1 MMEKIILDVSATI
14 IVMDGGLTVD
24 SPLKTSTPHSVM
36 V

>member
-1 MMEKIILDVSATI
+1 MGKIILNVGATI
-14 IVMDGGLTVD
+14 ITMDGGLTVD